1 MAECQKLWFRI
12 SILHAFISSERK
24 NLLDA
29 NQLGDF
35 DHWWECRSDW
45 FEAPNNDR
53 NGWSGVNRLS
63 LKSSDGELLAV
74 FLKRQQNY
82 VRRTFLHP
90 FTGESTFACELK
102 TILFLL
108 KHGVP
113 VPKPVFF
120 DERATEE
127 GLQAV
132 LVTEEL
138 RNYHPLD
145 EVVQALSEERKGSR
159 AMKKALIASV
169 AKAVHKLHHA
179 RIQHRALYP
188 KHLFVNITD
197 PENPD
202 TVIIDLEKARIKFL
216 PIMRT
221 LQDLG
226 TLNRDLH
233 QLSNTGRLYF
243 FKQYYGI
250 NQLGLWTKLVF
261 RLIRKRSIKRAK
273 SKVVTE
279 GR

>member
-1 MAECQKLWFRI
+1 MAECLILSFRVD
-12 SILHAFISSERK
+12 ILHTFISSERK
-24 NLLDA
+24 RLLDA
-29 NQLGDF
+29 NQLSEF
-35 DHWWECRSDW
+35 DRWWECNSDW

-63 LKSSDGELLAV
+63 LKMPDGEALAV

-90 FTGESTFACELK
+90 FTGESTFACEFK

-108 KHGVP
+108 KRGVP

-120 DERATEE
+120 EERSSSE
-127 GLQAV
+127 GLKAV

-138 RNYHPLD
+138 TDYRPLD
-145 EVVQALSEERKGSR
+145 EVIQQLSAVDANSR
-159 AMKKALIASV
+159 QLKRALIRSV
-169 AKAVHKLHHA
+169 AQAVHKLHHA

-188 KHLFVNITD
+188 KHLFVNITE

-233 QLSNTGRLYF
+233 HLSNTERLYF

-250 NQLGLWTKLVF
+250 KQLGFWTKMVF

-273 SKVVTE
+273 SKDTHKS
-279 GR
+279 R